1 MKLRR
6 FLTLV
11 LSLISFEIYAENFLP
26 SNIYL
31 MDQNF
36 AHHILLVEK
45 STHSLFVYENQNG
58 TPKLVKRYDSATGKY
73 KGNKKVQG
81 DRKTPEGI
89 YTLRKFHSSNQLLDK
104 YGDYAKIYGAGAFT
118 TNYPNVMDSRR
129 GKTGGGIW
137 LHSTDDNSRV
147 SKGLDSKGCVVV
159 VDDDLKDVSQ
169 FIDLENTPMVIVQD
183 LNFLKK
189 ETWTANKSELET
201 FVESWANAWREKDFR
216 KYIDSYSKES
226 FYSDSKGNYSAYKKY
241 KRAVFSRK
249 DKPEIFFS
257 NISIMT
263 QGEYAVVQMQQDYN
277 SAVISDVGKKTLY
290 LVKDANYN
298 WKIAA
303 EHWSKIDGPKERL
316 AFIPSMRFFK
326 DNKKKQ

>member
-1 MKLRR
+1 MKLRY
-6 FLTLV
+6 FLTLAI
-11 LSLISFEIYAENFLP
+11 SLFSLKIYAQDFLP

-31 MDQNF
+31 MDENF

-58 TPKLVKRYDSATGKY
+58 VPKLVKRYDSATGKY
-73 KGNKKVQG
+73 KGNKQVQG

-89 YTLRKFHSSNQLLDK
+89 YVLRKFHSSMQLLDK

-189 ETWTANKSELET
+189 ETWEANKKELEE
-201 FVESWANAWREKDFR
+201 FVEGWANAWREKDFN
-216 KYIDSYSKES
+216 KYIGSYSKEH
-226 FYSDSKGNYSAYKKY
+226 FYSNSKGNFSAYRAY

-263 QGEYAVVQMQQDYN
+263 QGAYAVVQMQQDYN

-303 EHWSKIDGPKERL
+303 EHWTRIDGPKERL

-326 DNKKKQ
+326 ENKKKQ